1 MEYSKIVEIYEK
13 LSGTS
18 KLLEKRAIIAD
29 FLKGLNSREVESVVL
44 LLEGRLFPEW
54 DRRKIGIGTQTI
66 IKSIS
71 ISSGKSE
78 DLIKADWAKIG
89 DLGLVAERN
98 ISSKTQST
106 LFSGKLTIDQVFT
119 NLRKLSEIEGSGS
132 TGKKIDLIA
141 DLLSAA
147 DKVSAKY
154 IVRTC
159 LEDLRTGAG
168 FGVLRDSI
176 AEAFGVE
183 TEHVQTA
190 YDLTTDIS
198 RVSKVAKTEGDK
210 GLLNLKLSVGNPVKV
225 MLFKKSES
233 IEEGFDVVG
242 KPAAIDYKYDGFRLQ
257 IHRSGNEIKLFTR
270 NLENVTLQF
279 PDIVKM
285 IDRDVKAKEFII
297 DSEVIGYDKKT
308 GEWKPFQD
316 ISQRIK
322 RKYEIDE
329 MIKEVPVMIIVFDI
343 INLNGENLIE
353 VPFSQRRDKLSKI
366 INEDP
371 LAVSLAKELITG
383 SLEEGNNFYAKAL
396 SDGVEGVM
404 MKKLDSVYKPGSRV
418 GYGIKIK
425 PVMET
430 LDLVV
435 VGSEWGTGKRANWL
449 SSFIL
454 ACRDGNDFKEIG
466 KIGTGFKEKDEEGVS
481 FGKMTN
487 LLKPLIVSESGREVR
502 VKPSVIIEVKYEEI
516 QKSTNYDSG
525 FALRFPRFVRLR
537 DDKGLND
544 VDDLKRVSKLAKSQR
559 NRN

>member
-1 MEYSKIVEIYEK
+1 MEYSKLVDIYEA

-18 KLLEKRAIIAD
+18 KLLEKRAIIAG
-29 FLKGLNSREVESVVL
+29 FLKGLDAREVESAVL

-54 DRRKIGIGTQTI
+54 DRRKIGIGTQTA
-66 IKSIS
+66 IKAIS
-71 ISSGKSE
+71 TSSGKSE
-78 DLIKADWAKIG
+78 DSIKADWTKIG

-119 NLRKLSEIEGSGS
+119 NLRKLSEIEGGGS
-132 TGKKIDLIA
+132 TGKKIGLIA
-141 DLLSAA
+141 ELLSASNG
-147 DKVSAKY
+147 VGAKY

-176 AEAFGVE
+176 ASAFDVE
-183 TEHVQTA
+183 VSNVQTA

-198 RVSKVAKTEGDK
+198 KVAKVAKIKSDR
-210 GLLNLKLSVGNPVKV
+210 GLLALELSVGNPVKV

-257 IHRSGNEIKLFTR
+257 IHRSGKEIKLFTR
-270 NLENVTLQF
+270 NLENVTSQF
-279 PDIVKM
+279 PDIVNM
-285 IDRDVKAKEFII
+285 IEKDVNSKEFII
-297 DSEVIGYDKKT
+297 DCEVIGYDKKT
-308 GEWKPFQD
+308 GNWKPFQD

-343 INLNGENLIE
+343 INLDGENLISI
-353 VPFSQRRDKLSKI
+353 PFSERRNRLSKV

-371 LAVSLAKELITG
+371 LAVSLAKEIVTD
-383 SLEEGNNFYAKAL
+383 SVEKGNEFYAKAL
-396 SDGVEGVM
+396 SDGAEGVM

-435 VGSEWGTGKRANWL
+435 VGSEWGSGKRSKWL

-454 ACRDGNDFKEIG
+454 ACRDGNEFKEIG
-466 KIGTGFKEKDEEGVS
+466 KMGTGFKEKDEEGVS
-481 FGKMTN
+481 FGKMTE

-502 VKPSVIIEVKYEEI
+502 VKPGVIIEVKYEEI

-537 DDKGLND
+537 EDKGLKD
-544 VDDLKRVSKLAKSQR
+544 VDDLKRVSKLAKGQR
-559 NRN
+559 SRG

>member
-1 MEYSKIVEIYEK
+1 MEYSKIVEIYEE

-18 KLLEKRAIIAD
+18 KLIEKRAIIAG
-29 FLKGLNSREVESVVL
+29 FLKGLNAEEVESAVL

-71 ISSGKSE
+71 TSSGKSE
-78 DLIKADWAKIG
+78 ELIKADWAKIG
-89 DLGLVAERN
+89 DLGRVAERN

-106 LFSGKLTIDQVFT
+106 LFSGKLTIDQVFN
-119 NLRKLSEIEGSGS
+119 NLRNLSEIEGSGS

-141 DLLSAA
+141 ELLNAA
-147 DKVSAKY
+147 NGVGAKY

-176 AEAFGVE
+176 ASAFDVE
-183 TEHVQTA
+183 VGNVQTA

-198 RVSKVAKTEGDK
+198 SVAKVAKTKGNE
-210 GLLNLKLSVGNPVKV
+210 GLLDLKLSVGNPVKV

-233 IEEGFDVVG
+233 VEEGFEVVG

-257 IHRSGNEIKLFTR
+257 IHRSGKEIKLFTR
-270 NLENVTLQF
+270 NLEDVTTQF

-285 IDRDVKAKEFII
+285 IEKDVNSNEFII
-297 DSEVIGYDKKT
+297 DCEVIGYDKKT
-308 GEWKPFQD
+308 GKWKPFQD
-316 ISQRIK
+316 ISQRIR

-343 INLNGENLIE
+343 INLDGENLID
-353 VPFSQRRDKLSKI
+353 VPFSERRNRLSKI

-371 LAVSLAKELITG
+371 LAVSLAKEIVTDSIEKG
-383 SLEEGNNFYAKAL
+383 KEFYAKAL
-396 SDGVEGVM
+396 SDGAEGVM

-435 VGSEWGTGKRANWL
+435 VGGEWGTGKRAKWL

-454 ACRDGNDFKEIG
+454 ACRDSNDFKEIG
-466 KIGTGFKEKDEEGVS
+466 KMGTGFKEKDEEGVS
-481 FGKMTN
+481 FRKMTE

-502 VKPSVIIEVKYEEI
+502 VKPGVILEVKYEEI
-516 QKSTNYDSG
+516 QKSTNYNSG

-537 DDKGLND
+537 DDKGLKD
-544 VDDLKRVSKLAKSQR
+544 VDDLNRVSKLAKRQR
-559 NRN
+559 NRG

>member
-1 MEYSKIVEIYEK
+1 MEYSKLVEIYEA

-18 KLLEKRAIIAD
+18 KLLEKRAIIAG
-29 FLKGLNSREVESVVL
+29 FLKGLNSEEVESAVL

-54 DRRKIGIGTQTI
+54 DRRKIGIGTQTV

-71 ISSGKSE
+71 TSSGKSE

-119 NLRKLSEIEGSGS
+119 NLRKLSEIEGGGS
-132 TGKKIDLIA
+132 TGKKIGLIA
-141 DLLSAA
+141 ELLSASSG
-147 DKVSAKY
+147 VGAKY

-176 AEAFGVE
+176 ASAFDVE
-183 TEHVQTA
+183 VANVQTA

-198 RVSKVAKTEGDK
+198 SVAKIAKTKSNE
-210 GLLNLKLSVGNPVKV
+210 GLLALELSVGNPVKV

-257 IHRSGNEIKLFTR
+257 IHRSGKEIKLFTR
-270 NLENVTLQF
+270 NLEDVTSQF

-285 IDRDVKAKEFII
+285 IEKDVNSKEFII
-297 DSEVIGYDKKT
+297 DCEVIGYDKKT
-308 GEWKPFQD
+308 GKWKPFQD

-322 RKYEIDE
+322 RKYEIEE

-343 INLNGENLIE
+343 INLDGENLISM
-353 VPFSQRRDKLSKI
+353 PFGERRDKLSKVI
-366 INEDP
+366 REDP
-371 LAVSLAKELITG
+371 LAVSLAKEIVTDSVEKG
-383 SLEEGNNFYAKAL
+383 KEFYAKAL
-396 SDGVEGVM
+396 SDGAEGVM

-435 VGSEWGTGKRANWL
+435 VGSEWGTGKRSKWL

-466 KIGTGFKEKDEEGVS
+466 KMGTGFKEKDEEGVS
-481 FGKMTN
+481 FGKMTE
-487 LLKPLIVSESGREVR
+487 LLKPLVVSESGREVR
-502 VKPSVIIEVKYEEI
+502 VKPGVIIEVKYEEI

-537 DDKGLND
+537 DDKGLKD

-559 NRN
+559 SRG

>member
-1 MEYSKIVEIYEK
+1 MEYSKLVDIYEA

-18 KLLEKRAIIAD
+18 KLLEKRAIIAG
-29 FLKGLNSREVESVVL
+29 FLKGLDAREVESAVL

-54 DRRKIGIGTQTI
+54 DRRKIGIGTQTA
-66 IKSIS
+66 IKAIS
-71 ISSGKSE
+71 TSSGKSE
-78 DLIKADWAKIG
+78 DSIKVDWTKIG

-119 NLRKLSEIEGSGS
+119 NLRKLSEIEGGGS
-132 TGKKIDLIA
+132 TGKKIGLIA
-141 DLLSAA
+141 ELLSASNG
-147 DKVSAKY
+147 VGAKY

-176 AEAFGVE
+176 ASAFDVE
-183 TEHVQTA
+183 VSNVQTA

-198 RVSKVAKTEGDK
+198 KVAKVAKIKSDR
-210 GLLNLKLSVGNPVKV
+210 GLLALELSVGNPVKV

-257 IHRSGNEIKLFTR
+257 IHRSGKEIKLFTR
-270 NLENVTLQF
+270 NLENVTSQF
-279 PDIVKM
+279 PDIVNM
-285 IDRDVKAKEFII
+285 IEKDVNSKEFII
-297 DSEVIGYDKKT
+297 DCEVIGYDKKT
-308 GEWKPFQD
+308 GNWKPFQD

-343 INLNGENLIE
+343 INLDGENLISI
-353 VPFSQRRDKLSKI
+353 PFSERRNRLSKV

-371 LAVSLAKELITG
+371 LAVSLAKEIVTD
-383 SLEEGNNFYAKAL
+383 SVEKGNEFYAKAL
-396 SDGVEGVM
+396 SDGAEGVM

-435 VGSEWGTGKRANWL
+435 VGSEWGSGKRSKWL

-454 ACRDGNDFKEIG
+454 ACRDGNEFKEIG
-466 KIGTGFKEKDEEGVS
+466 KMGTGFKEKDEEGVS
-481 FGKMTN
+481 FGKMTE

-502 VKPSVIIEVKYEEI
+502 VKPGVIIEVKYEEI

-537 DDKGLND
+537 EDKGLKD
-544 VDDLKRVSKLAKSQR
+544 VDDLKRVSKLAKGQR
-559 NRN
+559 SRG

>member
-1 MEYSKIVEIYEK
+1 MEYSKLVEIYES

-18 KLLEKRAIIAD
+18 KLLEKRAIIAG
-29 FLKGLNSREVESVVL
+29 FLKGLDAREVESAVL
-44 LLEGRLFPEW
+44 LLDGRLFPEW
-54 DRRKIGIGTQTI
+54 DRRKIGIGTQTV

-71 ISSGKSE
+71 TSSGKSE
-78 DLIKADWAKIG
+78 ALIEADWAKIG

-98 ISSKTQST
+98 ISSKNQST
-106 LFSGKLTIDQVFT
+106 LFSGKLTIDQVFN
-119 NLRKLSEIEGSGS
+119 NLRNLSEIEGSGS

-141 DLLSAA
+141 EILSAA
-147 DKVSAKY
+147 RGVGAKY

-176 AEAFGVE
+176 ASAFGVE
-183 TEHVQTA
+183 VGNVQTA

-198 RVSKVAKTEGDK
+198 SVAKVAKTKGNE
-210 GLLNLKLSVGNPVKV
+210 GLLDLKLSVGSPVKV

-233 IEEGFDVVG
+233 VEEGFEVVG

-257 IHRSGNEIKLFTR
+257 IHRSGKEIKLFTR
-270 NLENVTLQF
+270 NLEDVTTQF
-279 PDIVKM
+279 PDIVTM
-285 IDRDVKAKEFII
+285 IEKDVRSEDFII
-297 DSEVIGYDKKT
+297 DCEVIGYDKKT
-308 GEWKPFQD
+308 GKWKPFQD
-316 ISQRIK
+316 ISQRIR
-322 RKYEIDE
+322 RKYGIDE

-343 INLNGENLIE
+343 INLDGENLIDI
-353 VPFSQRRDKLSKI
+353 PFSERRDRLSKI

-371 LAVSLAKELITG
+371 LAVSLAKEIVTDSIEKG
-383 SLEEGNNFYAKAL
+383 KEFYAKAL
-396 SDGVEGVM
+396 FDGAEGVM

-435 VGSEWGTGKRANWL
+435 VGGEWGTGKRAKWL

-454 ACRDGNDFKEIG
+454 ACRDSNDFKEIG
-466 KIGTGFKEKDEEGVS
+466 KMGTGFKEKDEEGVS
-481 FGKMTN
+481 FGKMTE

-502 VKPSVIIEVKYEEI
+502 VKPGVILEVKYEEI
-516 QKSTNYDSG
+516 QKSTNYNSG

-537 DDKGLND
+537 DDKGLKD
-544 VDDLKRVSKLAKSQR
+544 VDELKRVSKLAKSQR
-559 NRN
+559 SRG

>member
-1 MEYSKIVEIYEK
+1 MEYSKIVEIYEN

-29 FLKGLNSREVESVVL
+29 FLKGLNSREVESAVL

-98 ISSKTQST
+98 ISSKSQSN

-132 TGKKIDLIA
+132 TGKKIGLIGE
-141 DLLSAA
+141 LLSAA
-147 DKVSAKY
+147 DNVSAKY

-198 RVSKVAKTEGDK
+198 SVSKVAKTEGDK

-242 KPAAIDYKYDGFRLQ
+242 KPAAIDYKYDGFRIQ
-257 IHRSGNEIKLFTR
+257 IHRSGKDIKLFTR

-285 IDRDVKAKEFII
+285 IDRDVKSKEFII

-308 GEWKPFQD
+308 GAWKPFQD

-322 RKYEIDE
+322 RKYKIDE

-343 INLNGENLIE
+343 INLNGENLLE
-353 VPFSQRRDKLSKI
+353 VPFSERRDKLYKI
-366 INEDP
+366 IKEDP

-383 SLEEGNNFYAKAL
+383 SLEEGNKFYAKAL
-396 SDGVEGVM
+396 SDGAEGVM

-481 FGKMTN
+481 FGKMTK
-487 LLKPLIVSESGREVR
+487 LLKPLIVSKSGREVR
-502 VKPSVIIEVKYEEI
+502 VKPGVIIEVKYEEI

-559 NRN
+559 SRN

>member
-1 MEYSKIVEIYEK
+1 MEYSKLVEIYEA

-18 KLLEKRAIIAD
+18 KLLEKRAIIAG
-29 FLKGLNSREVESVVL
+29 FLKGLNSEEVESAVL

-54 DRRKIGIGTQTI
+54 DRRKIGIGTQTV

-71 ISSGKSE
+71 TSSGKSE

-119 NLRKLSEIEGSGS
+119 NLRKLSEIEGGGS
-132 TGKKIDLIA
+132 TGKKIGLIA
-141 DLLSAA
+141 ELLSASNG
-147 DKVSAKY
+147 VGAKY

-176 AEAFGVE
+176 ASAFDVE
-183 TEHVQTA
+183 VANVQTA

-198 RVSKVAKTEGDK
+198 SVAKIAKTKSDK
-210 GLLNLKLSVGNPVKV
+210 GLLALELSVGNPVKV

-257 IHRSGNEIKLFTR
+257 IHRSGKEIKLFTR
-270 NLENVTLQF
+270 NLEDVTSQF

-285 IDRDVKAKEFII
+285 IEKDVNSKEFII
-297 DSEVIGYDKKT
+297 DCEVIGYDKKT
-308 GEWKPFQD
+308 GKWKPFQD

-322 RKYEIDE
+322 RKYEIEE

-343 INLNGENLIE
+343 INLDGENLISM
-353 VPFSQRRDKLSKI
+353 PFGERRDKLSKVI
-366 INEDP
+366 REDP
-371 LAVSLAKELITG
+371 LAVSLAKEIVTDSVEKG
-383 SLEEGNNFYAKAL
+383 KEFYAKAL
-396 SDGVEGVM
+396 SDGAEGVM

-435 VGSEWGTGKRANWL
+435 VGSEWGTGKRSKWL

-466 KIGTGFKEKDEEGVS
+466 KMGTGFKEKDEEGVS
-481 FGKMTN
+481 FGKMTE

-502 VKPSVIIEVKYEEI
+502 VKPGVIIEVKYEEI

-537 DDKGLND
+537 DDKGLKD

-559 NRN
+559 SRG

>member
-481 FGKMTN
+481 FGKMTK
-487 LLKPLIVSESGREVR
+487 LLKPLIVSKSGREVR
-502 VKPSVIIEVKYEEI
+502 VKPGVIIEVKYEEI

>member
-1 MEYSKIVEIYEK
+1 MEYSKLVDIYEA

-18 KLLEKRAIIAD
+18 KLLEKRAIIAG
-29 FLKGLNSREVESVVL
+29 FLKGLDAREVESAVL

-54 DRRKIGIGTQTI
+54 DRRKIGIGTQTV
-66 IKSIS
+66 IKAIS
-71 ISSGKSE
+71 TSSGKSE
-78 DLIKADWAKIG
+78 DSIKADWTKIG

-119 NLRKLSEIEGSGS
+119 NLRKLSEIEGGGS
-132 TGKKIDLIA
+132 TGKKIGLIA
-141 DLLSAA
+141 ELLSASNG
-147 DKVSAKY
+147 VGAKY

-176 AEAFGVE
+176 ASAFDVE
-183 TEHVQTA
+183 VSNVQTA

-198 RVSKVAKTEGDK
+198 KVAKVAKIKSDR
-210 GLLNLKLSVGNPVKV
+210 GLLALELSVGNPVKV

-257 IHRSGNEIKLFTR
+257 IHRSGKEIKLFTR
-270 NLENVTLQF
+270 NLENVTSQF
-279 PDIVKM
+279 PDIVNM
-285 IDRDVKAKEFII
+285 IEKDVNSKEFII
-297 DSEVIGYDKKT
+297 DCEVIGYDKKT
-308 GEWKPFQD
+308 GNWKPFQD

-343 INLNGENLIE
+343 INLDGENLISI
-353 VPFSQRRDKLSKI
+353 PFSERRNRLSKV

-371 LAVSLAKELITG
+371 LAVSLAKEIVTD
-383 SLEEGNNFYAKAL
+383 SVEKGNEFYAKAL
-396 SDGVEGVM
+396 SDGAEGVM

-435 VGSEWGTGKRANWL
+435 VGSEWGSGKRSKWL

-454 ACRDGNDFKEIG
+454 ACRDGNEFKEIG
-466 KIGTGFKEKDEEGVS
+466 KMGTGFKEKDEEGVS
-481 FGKMTN
+481 FGKMTE

-502 VKPSVIIEVKYEEI
+502 VKPGVIIEVKYEEI

-537 DDKGLND
+537 EDKGLKD
-544 VDDLKRVSKLAKSQR
+544 VDDLKRVSKLAKGQR
-559 NRN
+559 SRG

>member
-1 MEYSKIVEIYEK
+1 
-13 LSGTS
+13 
-18 KLLEKRAIIAD
+18 
-29 FLKGLNSREVESVVL
+29 
-44 LLEGRLFPEW
+44 
-54 DRRKIGIGTQTI
+54 
-66 IKSIS
+66 
-71 ISSGKSE
+71 
-78 DLIKADWAKIG
+78 
-89 DLGLVAERN
+89 
-98 ISSKTQST
+98 
-106 LFSGKLTIDQVFT
+106 
-119 NLRKLSEIEGSGS
+119 
-132 TGKKIDLIA
+132 LIA
-141 DLLSAA
+141 ELLSASNGV
-147 DKVSAKY
+147 DAKY

-176 AEAFGVE
+176 ASAFDVE
-183 TEHVQTA
+183 VANVQTA

-198 RVSKVAKTEGDK
+198 SVTKISKTKGNE
-210 GLLNLKLSVGNPVKV
+210 GLLDLKLSVGNPVKV

-233 IEEGFDVVG
+233 VEEGFEVVG

-257 IHRSGNEIKLFTR
+257 IHRSGKEIKLFTR
-270 NLENVTLQF
+270 NLEDVTSQF

-285 IDRDVKAKEFII
+285 IEKDVNSKEFII
-297 DSEVIGYDKKT
+297 DCEVIGYDKKT
-308 GEWKPFQD
+308 GKWKPFQD

-322 RKYEIDE
+322 RKYEIEE

-343 INLNGENLIE
+343 INLDGENLIS
-353 VPFSQRRDKLSKI
+353 VPFSKRRDKLSKVI
-366 INEDP
+366 REDP
-371 LAVSLAKELITG
+371 LAVSLAKEIVTDSVEKG
-383 SLEEGNNFYAKAL
+383 KEFYAKAL
-396 SDGVEGVM
+396 SDGAEGVM

-435 VGSEWGTGKRANWL
+435 VGSEWGTGKRSKWL

-466 KIGTGFKEKDEEGVS
+466 KMGTGFKEKDEEGVS
-481 FGKMTN
+481 FGKMTE
-487 LLKPLIVSESGREVR
+487 LLKPLVVSESGREVR
-502 VKPSVIIEVKYEEI
+502 VKPGVIIEVKYEEI

-537 DDKGLND
+537 DDKGLKD

-559 NRN
+559 SRG

>member
-1 MEYSKIVEIYEK
+1 MEYSKLVEIYES

-18 KLLEKRAIIAD
+18 KLLEKRAIIAG
-29 FLKGLNSREVESVVL
+29 FLKGLDAREVESAVL
-44 LLEGRLFPEW
+44 LIEGRLFPEW
-54 DRRKIGIGTQTI
+54 DRRKIGIGTQTV

-71 ISSGKSE
+71 TSSGKSE

-119 NLRKLSEIEGSGS
+119 NLRKLSEIEGGGS
-132 TGKKIDLIA
+132 TGKKIGLIA
-141 DLLSAA
+141 ELLSASNG
-147 DKVSAKY
+147 VSAKY

-176 AEAFGVE
+176 ASAFDVE
-183 TEHVQTA
+183 VANVQTA

-198 RVSKVAKTEGDK
+198 RIAKVAKTGSDK
-210 GLLNLKLSVGNPVKV
+210 GLLALELTVGNPVKV

-257 IHRSGNEIKLFTR
+257 IHRSGKETKLFTR
-270 NLENVTLQF
+270 NLEDVTTQF

-285 IDRDVKAKEFII
+285 IEKDVDSKEFII
-297 DSEVIGYDKKT
+297 DCEVIGYDKKT
-308 GEWKPFQD
+308 GKWKPFQD

-343 INLNGENLIE
+343 INLNGKNLISL
-353 VPFSQRRDKLSKI
+353 PFSERRNRLSKVI
-366 INEDP
+366 SEDP
-371 LAVSLAKELITG
+371 LAVSLAKEIVTDSVEKG
-383 SLEEGNNFYAKAL
+383 KEFYAGAL
-396 SDGVEGVM
+396 SDGAEGVM

-435 VGSEWGTGKRANWL
+435 VGAEWGTGKRSKWL

-481 FGKMTN
+481 FGKMTE
-487 LLKPLIVSESGREVR
+487 LLKPLIVSESGRKVR
-502 VKPSVIIEVKYEEI
+502 VKPGVIIEVKYEEI

-537 DDKGLND
+537 EDKGLKD

-559 NRN
+559 SRG

>member
-1 MEYSKIVEIYEK
+1 MEYSKLVEIYET

-18 KLLEKRAIIAD
+18 KLLEKRAIIAG
-29 FLKGLNSREVESVVL
+29 FLKGLNSEEVESAVL

-54 DRRKIGIGTQTI
+54 DRRKIGIGTQTV

-71 ISSGKSE
+71 TSSGKSE

-119 NLRKLSEIEGSGS
+119 KLRKLSEIEASGS
-132 TGKKIDLIA
+132 TGKKIGLIA
-141 DLLSAA
+141 ELLSASNG
-147 DKVSAKY
+147 VSAKY

-176 AEAFGVE
+176 ASAFDVE
-183 TEHVQTA
+183 VANVQTA

-198 RVSKVAKTEGDK
+198 SVAKLAKTKSNE
-210 GLLNLKLSVGNPVKV
+210 GLLALELSVGNPVKV

-257 IHRSGNEIKLFTR
+257 IHRSGKEIKLFTR
-270 NLENVTLQF
+270 NLEDVASQF

-285 IDRDVKAKEFII
+285 IEKDVNSKEFII
-297 DSEVIGYDKKT
+297 DCEVIGYDKKT
-308 GEWKPFQD
+308 GKWKPFQD

-322 RKYEIDE
+322 RKYEIEE

-343 INLNGENLIE
+343 INLDGENLISM
-353 VPFSQRRDKLSKI
+353 PFGERRDKLSKVI
-366 INEDP
+366 REDP
-371 LAVSLAKELITG
+371 LAVSLAKEIVTDSVEKG
-383 SLEEGNNFYAKAL
+383 KEFYAKAL
-396 SDGVEGVM
+396 SDGAEGVM

-435 VGSEWGTGKRANWL
+435 VGSEWGTGKRSKWL

-466 KIGTGFKEKDEEGVS
+466 KMGTGFKEKDEEGVS
-481 FGKMTN
+481 FGKMTE
-487 LLKPLIVSESGREVR
+487 LLKPLVVSESGREVR
-502 VKPSVIIEVKYEEI
+502 VKPGVIIEVKYEEI

-537 DDKGLND
+537 DDKGLKD
-544 VDDLKRVSKLAKSQR
+544 IDDLKRVSKLAKSQR
-559 NRN
+559 SRG

>member
-1 MEYSKIVEIYEK
+1 MEYSKLVEIYEA
-13 LSGTS
+13 LAGTS
-18 KLLEKRAIIAD
+18 KLLEKRAIIAG
-29 FLKGLNSREVESVVL
+29 FLKGLNSEEVESAVL

-54 DRRKIGIGTQTI
+54 DRRKIGIGTQTV

-71 ISSGKSE
+71 TSSGKSE

-119 NLRKLSEIEGSGS
+119 NLRKLSEIEGGGS
-132 TGKKIDLIA
+132 TGKKIGLIA
-141 DLLSAA
+141 ELLSASNGV
-147 DKVSAKY
+147 DAKY

-176 AEAFGVE
+176 ASAFDVE
-183 TEHVQTA
+183 VANVQTA

-198 RVSKVAKTEGDK
+198 SVTKISKTKGNE
-210 GLLNLKLSVGNPVKV
+210 GLLDLKLSVGNPVKV

-233 IEEGFDVVG
+233 VEEGFEVVG

-257 IHRSGNEIKLFTR
+257 IHRSGKEIKLFTR
-270 NLENVTLQF
+270 NLEDVTSQF

-285 IDRDVKAKEFII
+285 IEKDVNSKEFII
-297 DSEVIGYDKKT
+297 DCEVIGYDKKT
-308 GEWKPFQD
+308 GKWKPFQD

-322 RKYEIDE
+322 RKYEIEE

-343 INLNGENLIE
+343 INLDGENLIS
-353 VPFSQRRDKLSKI
+353 VPFSKRRDKLSKVI
-366 INEDP
+366 REDP
-371 LAVSLAKELITG
+371 LAVSLAKEIVTDSVEKG
-383 SLEEGNNFYAKAL
+383 KEFYAKAL
-396 SDGVEGVM
+396 SDGAEGVM

-435 VGSEWGTGKRANWL
+435 VGSEWGTGKRSKWL

-466 KIGTGFKEKDEEGVS
+466 KMGTGFKEKDEEGVS
-481 FGKMTN
+481 FGKMTE
-487 LLKPLIVSESGREVR
+487 LLKPLVVSESGREVR
-502 VKPSVIIEVKYEEI
+502 VKPGVIIEVKYEEI

-537 DDKGLND
+537 DDKGLKD

-559 NRN
+559 SRG